1 MIKVGIDIGGTF
13 TDFIV
18 ISNNKIYK
26 NKVLTSVKNPYISF
40 IEGLNEIFE
49 FLGLPKKSA
58 KEIGIRVFEKAYCN
72 DGVDGGC
79 HEEERD
85 GVHHRNDGLR
95 KRAYNN
101 P

>member
-1 MIKVGIDIGGTF
+1 MSTIAGGPS
-13 TDFIV
+13 IL
-18 ISNNKIYK
+18 S
-26 NKVLTSVKNPYISF
+26 
-40 IEGLNEIFE
+40 
-49 FLGLPKKSA
+49 LPKIASYFGRPGIPSCDLEHRKGGRGKSA
-58 KEIGIRVFEKAYCN
+58 KEMGIRVFEKAYCN

-79 HEEERD
+79 HEEQRD